1 VTASG
6 RLVWLISGLGFTALG
21 LIGALV
27 PLMPTTVFLIL
38 ATGCFAR
45 SSPRLEAWLLNHP
58 RFGAA
63 LRSWRSH
70 RAVPRRA
77 KQMAVAGMAT
87 GYVLFELAARP
98 PLWLAFVVAL
108 LLIACAVWLISRPTP
123 PFISETRP

>member
-1 VTASG
+1 MTASG
-6 RLVWLISGLGFTALG
+6 RIVWLILGLGFTALG
-21 LIGALV
+21 LIGAFV

-38 ATGCFAR
+38 AAGCFAR

-77 KQMAVAGMAT
+77 KQAAVVGMAA

-98 PLWLAFVVAL
+98 PLWLALVVAL
-108 LLIACAVWLISRPTP
+108 ALIACAVWLISRPTP
-123 PFISETRP
+123 PSVSETCP

>member
-1 VTASG
+1 MV
-6 RLVWLISGLGFTALG
+6 LGLAFTALG
-21 LIGALV
+21 LVGALV

-38 ATGCFAR
+38 AAGCFAR

-63 LRSWRSH
+63 LRGWRRH

-77 KQMAVAGMAT
+77 KQMAVTGMTA

-98 PLWLAFVVAL
+98 PLWLAVVVAL
-108 LLIACAVWLISRPTP
+108 LLIACAAWLISRPTP
-123 PFISETRP
+123 PSVSETCP